1 MQWDS
6 LITFVGK
13 LRYQIGAKVPYRTH
27 FCPTGREGF
36 RCRSLLY
43 EKITVYLGEEMTRWG
58 DTDARFAAA
67 VG

>member
-13 LRYQIGAKVPYRTH
+13 LRYQIGVKVPYRTH

-36 RCRSLLY
+36 RRRSLLY
-43 EKITVYLGEEMTRWG
+43 E
-58 DTDARFAAA
+58 
-67 VG
+67 